1 MTNTAPRRKLAAI
14 LAADIVGFSL
24 KMGENEDRALK
35 NLKACRAITDEAI
48 KKHHGRIFT
57 TAGDSVIAEFASPV
71 DAMIAAVE
79 FQKNIKARNASAQEA
94 DQMQLR
100 VGLNLGDLI
109 VEDGNL
115 YGDGVNIA
123 ARIEAGAEA
132 GGIHMSAKFYEEV
145 RRKLD
150 LPFES
155 LGDRQMKNI
164 ADPIATYRV
173 NFEAAGEDAPQGR
186 QKNQFTT
193 LSKKQKI
200 LEKWRKI
207 FTNKVAL
214 AAAVFGISG
223 LGLYGFLQLVNKPSV
238 NPLSIAVVPFAN
250 LTGDPSQAYVADGL
264 TARVTTDLSRI
275 RDAVVVD
282 EATALQYR
290 DKLAS
295 AQQVGRELGVRFVL
309 KGDIQRSAN
318 AILINA
324 KLMDSSDGKQLW
336 SESFEGNIT
345 DLFALQD
352 KVTMRISGSLGPQML
367 VVAAT
372 ESEMKRTSQK
382 VSDLILRARALQAKG
397 NDIASLE
404 QRVELFQQAL
414 AIEPLNNEVMVGLSI
429 ALGGL
434 ATRSPE
440 QNLRA
445 DRFKQ
450 AAELAARVVEKDPKN
465 KEIYSILALIAK
477 ENDDL
482 LAAKQYAEKYY
493 LLNPSSKSG
502 IITFATYHLLSGAT
516 DKAIELLNKGI
527 SLDPLNPSEVNLSIL
542 GRSYLILG
550 DVDNAIQY
558 YLKAKQINPKVAS
571 TIAQLVVSYTMKG
584 DAAKATMSL
593 AELKKINPN
602 TSLSNLITTL
612 KPLSA
617 SPQTYKDWYRNI
629 FLPAWVINGLTE

>member
-1 MTNTAPRRKLAAI
+1 MTNIAPRRKLAAI

-24 KMGENEDRALK
+24 KMGENEDRTLK
-35 NLKACRAITDEAI
+35 NLKACRAISDQSI
-48 KKHHGRIFT
+48 KNHHGRIFT

-71 DAMIAAVE
+71 DAVIAAVE
-79 FQKNIKARNASAQEA
+79 FQKSIKARNASAPEA
-94 DQMQLR
+94 DQMQFR
-100 VGLNLGDLI
+100 VGLNLGDVI

-115 YGDGVNIA
+115 FGDGVNIA

-155 LGDRQMKNI
+155 LGNRQMKNI

-173 NFEAAGEDAPQGR
+173 NFEIAGEGLAQKR
-186 QKNQFTT
+186 QEYQFTGST
-193 LSKKQKI
+193 KKRKI

-207 FTNKVAL
+207 FPKEIAL
-214 AAAVFGISG
+214 AAAFFVISG
-223 LGLYGFLQLVNKPSV
+223 LGLYGFLQLITKPSV

-250 LTGDPSQAYVADGL
+250 LTGDPSQAYLADGL

-282 EATALQYR
+282 EVTSLQYR
-290 DKLAS
+290 DKIAS
-295 AQQVGRELGVRFVL
+295 AQKVGRELGVRFVL
-309 KGDIQRSAN
+309 KGDVQRSAN

-324 KLMDSSDGKQLW
+324 KLMDSSNGKQIW

-367 VVAAT
+367 VLAAT
-372 ESEMKRTSQK
+372 ESEMKQTSQK

-397 NDIASLE
+397 NDIASVE

-414 AIEPLNNEVMVGLSI
+414 AIEPLNNEVRVGLSI

-450 AAELAARVVEKDPKN
+450 AADLAARVVEKDPKN

-482 LAAKQYAEKYY
+482 LAAKQYAEKFY

-502 IITFATYHLLSGAT
+502 IITFATYHLLTGAT

-584 DAAKATMSL
+584 DAAKVAMSL

-602 TSLSNLITTL
+602 TSLSNLVTTL

>member
-24 KMGENEDRALK
+24 KMGENEDRTLK

-48 KKHHGRIFT
+48 KTHHGRIFT

-79 FQKNIKARNASAQEA
+79 FQKSIKARNASALEA

-100 VGLNLGDLI
+100 VGLNLGDVI
-109 VEDGNL
+109 VEEGNL

-173 NFEAAGEDAPQGR
+173 NFEVAGEDAAQER

-193 LSKKQKI
+193 LSKKRNI
-200 LEKWRKI
+200 LEKWWKI
-207 FTNKVAL
+207 FTNKVAH
-214 AAAVFGISG
+214 AAAAFVISG
-223 LGLYGFLQLVNKPSV
+223 LGLYGFLQLANKPSV

-282 EATALQYR
+282 EVTALQYR

-324 KLMDSSDGKQLW
+324 KLMDSTNGKQLW

-397 NDIASLE
+397 NDIASIE

-414 AIEPLNNEVMVGLSI
+414 AIEPLNHEVMAGLSI

-440 QNLRA
+440 QNLRT

-482 LAAKQYAEKYY
+482 QAAKQYAEKFY

-542 GRSYLILG
+542 GRSHLILG

-584 DAAKATMSL
+584 DTAKVAMSL

>member
-1 MTNTAPRRKLAAI
+1 
-14 LAADIVGFSL
+14 
-24 KMGENEDRALK
+24 
-35 NLKACRAITDEAI
+35 
-48 KKHHGRIFT
+48 
-57 TAGDSVIAEFASPV
+57 
-71 DAMIAAVE
+71 
-79 FQKNIKARNASAQEA
+79 
-94 DQMQLR
+94 
-100 VGLNLGDLI
+100 
-109 VEDGNL
+109 
-115 YGDGVNIA
+115 
-123 ARIEAGAEA
+123 
-132 GGIHMSAKFYEEV
+132 
-145 RRKLD
+145 
-150 LPFES
+150 
-155 LGDRQMKNI
+155 
-164 ADPIATYRV
+164 
-173 NFEAAGEDAPQGR
+173 
-186 QKNQFTT
+186 
-193 LSKKQKI
+193 
-200 LEKWRKI
+200 
-207 FTNKVAL
+207 
-214 AAAVFGISG
+214 
-223 LGLYGFLQLVNKPSV
+223 
-238 NPLSIAVVPFAN
+238 
-250 LTGDPSQAYVADGL
+250 
-264 TARVTTDLSRI
+264 
-275 RDAVVVD
+275 
-282 EATALQYR
+282 
-290 DKLAS
+290 
-295 AQQVGRELGVRFVL
+295 
-309 KGDIQRSAN
+309 
-318 AILINA
+318 
-324 KLMDSSDGKQLW
+324 
-336 SESFEGNIT
+336 
-345 DLFALQD
+345 
-352 KVTMRISGSLGPQML
+352 MRISGSLGPQML

-372 ESEMKRTSQK
+372 ESEMKQTSQK

-397 NDIASLE
+397 NDIASVE

-482 LAAKQYAEKYY
+482 LAAKQYAEKFY

-502 IITFATYHLLSGAT
+502 IITFATYQLLSGAT

-617 SPQTYKDWYRNI
+617 SPQPYKDWYRNI

>member
-1 MTNTAPRRKLAAI
+1 
-14 LAADIVGFSL
+14 
-24 KMGENEDRALK
+24 MGENEDRALK

-48 KKHHGRIFT
+48 KNHHGRIFT

-155 LGDRQMKNI
+155 LGDHQMKNI

-193 LSKKQKI
+193 LSKKRKI

-617 SPQTYKDWYRNI
+617 SPQIYKDWYRNI